1 MRLKVRHTV
10 LGGICA
16 LAVVGCC
23 VPLVAGAV
31 DWQKVDEDPD
41 VRVHVDIDSV
51 RRDEEIASAWVKFAY
66 TAEQMFSGKP
76 YRSNWMFAH
85 FNCAQRRW
93 AVGRGVLFSG
103 PDLNGTRVFET
114 EISEADLSWDPI
126 ARPSTAD
133 RILARVCGGQATAT
147 QSGAERLRIRAIAPD
162 EATQFIRG
170 EHWTLYLDGTI
181 DAGADERLAQ
191 VIQEKGITAASVT
204 LNSRGGDVAAG
215 MGLGRVIRAAGFSTD
230 VGQETAEPL
239 ASAPGVC
246 FSACAF
252 AYAGGGWRY
261 LDEESKIGV
270 HRVYREVA
278 RDDDLAAGQSVS
290 GVITRYFSDM
300 GVSTELFALMAQIPS
315 EDLHVLTPEEAR
327 RLRLV
332 NDGRGVPEWSIEAS
346 DAGFY
351 LRGAQ
356 DSDSGPGKVVVACV
370 GTGWV
375 LMGFYS
381 VTNAE
386 EIVAGAVRA
395 SIRVD
400 DGFVSLPGKDF
411 YAKDGD
417 VVGMADLAP
426 ATVERLRRASE
437 IGFAFHP
444 PNPEIFWGFAVE
456 VGEFRER
463 VERYFSACQAR

>member
-1 MRLKVRHTV
+1 MNDTK
-10 LGGICA
+10 
-16 LAVVGCC
+16 
-23 VPLVAGAV
+23 
-31 DWQKVDEDPD
+31 K
-41 VRVHVDIDSV
+41 
-51 RRDEEIASAWVKFAY
+51 
-66 TAEQMFSGKP
+66 
-76 YRSNWMFAH
+76 
-85 FNCAQRRW
+85 
-93 AVGRGVLFSG
+93 
-103 PDLNGTRVFET
+103 GTRVWSLFG
-114 EISEADLSWDPI
+114 PCG
-126 ARPSTAD
+126 
-133 RILARVCGGQATAT
+133 LAVAACCLPQVAAAVSGQDH
-147 QSGAERLRIRAIAPD
+147 LRIRAIPPD
-162 EATQFIRG
+162 EATWFVRG
-170 EHWTLYLDGTI
+170 EHWTIYLDGTI
-181 DAGADERLAQ
+181 DVGADERLAR

-270 HRVYREVA
+270 HRVHREVA

-315 EDLHVLTPEEAR
+315 EDIHILGAQEAR

-356 DSDSGPGKVVVACV
+356 DTASGPGKVVLGCV

-386 EIVAGAVRA
+386 EIAAGAVRA

-400 DGFVSLPGKDF
+400 DAFVPLPGKDF
-411 YAKDGD
+411 YAKNGD

-456 VGEFRER
+456 VGEHREK
-463 VERYFSACQAR
+463 VERYFSACQAK

>member
-1 MRLKVRHTV
+1 MQVTARHNEF
-10 LGGICA
+10 GGMCA
-16 LAVVGCC
+16 LAFVGCC
-23 VPLVAGAV
+23 LPLVAAA
-31 DWQKVDEDPD
+31 
-41 VRVHVDIDSV
+41 
-51 RRDEEIASAWVKFAY
+51 AS
-66 TAEQMFSGKP
+66 S
-76 YRSNWMFAH
+76 
-85 FNCAQRRW
+85 
-93 AVGRGVLFSG
+93 
-103 PDLNGTRVFET
+103 D
-114 EISEADLSWDPI
+114 AD
-126 ARPSTAD
+126 
-133 RILARVCGGQATAT
+133 
-147 QSGAERLRIRAIAPD
+147 RLRIRAIAPD

-170 EHWTLYLDGTI
+170 EHWTIYLDGTI
-181 DAGADERLAQ
+181 DAGAGERLAR
-191 VIQEKGITAASVT
+191 VIREKNIAAASVT
-204 LNSRGGDVAAG
+204 LNSRGGDLAAG

-230 VGQETAEPL
+230 VGRETAEPL

-270 HRVYREVA
+270 HRVHREVA

-300 GVSTELFALMAQIPS
+300 GVSTELFALMAQVPS
-315 EDLHVLTPEEAR
+315 EDIRLLAPAEAR

-356 DSDSGPGKVVVACV
+356 DTDSGPGKVVLGCV

-386 EIVAGAVRA
+386 EIAAGAVRA
-395 SIRVD
+395 SVRVD
-400 DGFVSLPGKDF
+400 DGFVSLPSKDF
-411 YAKDGD
+411 YAKNGD

-426 ATVERLRRASE
+426 TTVARLRRAQA
-437 IGFAFHP
+437 IGFAFHS

-456 VGEFRER
+456 VGEFREKL
-463 VERYFSACQAR
+463 ERYFSACQAK